1 MNNLVAES
9 EIHPLL
15 KPYDFK
21 RVREARDVKEKNK

>member
-1 MNNLVAES
+1 MNNLVAVN

-21 RVREARDVKEKNK
+21 RVKAIKEAQEKLK